1 MRKNDGTVI
10 VWPAYLDSKLTR
22 TQGRRVSTNLAAPD
36 VTIDI
41 LQKAAEMAGLEAEA
55 ATDKKYPRD
64 WQGNSGYLLVANP
77 DGHKKKRLLL
87 MLAKSVRRIVARQ
100 ESGRQAAAK
109 KKGKKRKGGRK

>member
-1 MRKNDGTVI
+1 MRKNDGMVI

-87 MLAKSVRRIVARQ
+87 MLAKSVRRVVARQ
-100 ESGRQAAAK
+100 ESSRQAAAK

>member
-1 MRKNDGTVI
+1 MRKNDGMII

-36 VTIDI
+36 ITIGI

-55 ATDKKYPRD
+55 EADKKYPRD

-87 MLAKSVRRIVARQ
+87 MLAKSVRRVVARQ
-100 ESGRQAAAK
+100 ESERQAALK